1 MKRASLKRKLNRHLL
16 LERNESFFWCRF
28 TIPDTRKAETGR
40 TPVQDLPGRER
51 VQDQP
56 GKLSETVS
64 KVKEGWVRDQSG
76 YLASEGGLWF
86 NAV

>member
-40 TPVQDLPGRER
+40 TPF
-51 VQDQP
+51 QDQP

-64 KVKEGWVRDQSG
+64 KVKEGWVRAQ
-76 YLASEGGLWF
+76 
-86 NAV
+86 